1 MKSKGILALL
11 LVFVMVG
18 GLFAGCASKSL
29 AGDAFNSI
37 EGEMVMDDAYA
48 PADSI
53 TTNGEGGSTVL
64 PENQKWIRTLYLDT
78 ETEDMTPLL
87 AEIDK
92 QVAALGGYME
102 EREVRNGS
110 KYSEYRRR
118 YADLVIR
125 IPVERVDEFVKQ
137 VSGISNVISTN
148 ETVENITL
156 TYVATESRVNAL
168 EAEEQR
174 LLELMAQAENM
185 SDLLEIEARL
195 TDVRYELE
203 KMTSQLRQYDNLVD
217 FATVHLSIDEVQ
229 VLTPV
234 EEETMW
240 QRISGGF
247 VESLKGVGNFLKEL
261 VIWFLAKLPYLVLVA
276 GIVLVLVLIIKK
288 SQKKKP
294 KKQKPFPTE
303 PQEKA

>member
-1 MKSKGILALL
+1 MKSKGVLALL

-18 GLFAGCASKSL
+18 GLFAGCAAKSM
-29 AGDAFNSI
+29 AGDSFNSI
-37 EGEMVMDDAYA
+37 EGEMVMEDAYA
-48 PADSI
+48 PQDSI
-53 TTNGEGGSTVL
+53 TTSGETGSAKL

-125 IPVERVDEFVKQ
+125 IPVERVDEFIKQ

-168 EAEEQR
+168 ETEEQR

-276 GIVLVLVLIIKK
+276 GVVLVLVLIIKK

-294 KKQKPFPTE
+294 KKQSAFPTE
-303 PQEKA
+303 PQQKA